1 MRKNSVCCY
10 DRLFLL
16 STSMKNVR
24 AWKES
29 RMAMRKNDERNIGE
43 KERID
48 ESERNEYKRDKEA
61 IPILEKVSSKR
72 QN

>member
-16 STSMKNVR
+16 STSMENVR
-24 AWKES
+24 AWKER
-29 RMAMRKNDERNIGE
+29 RMSMRKNDERNIGE

-48 ESERNEYKRDKEA
+48 ESEGNEYKRDKEA
-61 IPILEKVSSKR
+61 ILY
-72 QN
+72 

>member
-1 MRKNSVCCY
+1 
-10 DRLFLL
+10 
-16 STSMKNVR
+16 MKNVR